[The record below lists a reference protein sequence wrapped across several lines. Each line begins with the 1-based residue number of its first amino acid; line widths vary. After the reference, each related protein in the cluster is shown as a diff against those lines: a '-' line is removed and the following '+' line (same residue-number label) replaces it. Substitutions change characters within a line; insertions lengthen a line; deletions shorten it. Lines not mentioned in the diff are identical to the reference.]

1 MPHSLDA
8 FFNPG
13 AIAIVG
19 ASNTAGKIGAAPLS
33 FLLQFGYEGA
43 LIPIHPSE
51 PQVQGC
57 PAWPSLQAAVQ
68 ARGQG
73 IDLAIVAV
81 PAALVPATLEDA
93 GRASVKHLVLF
104 SSGFGEVGEQG
115 ALAQRELARRA
126 EELGVRMLGP
136 NCLGYMNLARHVYAT
151 FTPIILQGRAPLG
164 QIALVSQSGAFAA
177 YAYALAR
184 ERGVGLSHWIT
195 TGNEAG
201 LTVPDCIDWLVQD
214 AQTQVIMT
222 YIEGIR
228 DGARFKQALAGARK
242 AGKRVVAVKVGK
254 SAIGAQ
260 AAASHT
266 ASLAGD
272 DAAYEALF
280 QQHGVW
286 RAHSID
292 EFFQVAHALST
303 SGIPAR
309 PDLGVL
315 TVSGGVGVLLAD
327 EAHARGLPMPELPQ
341 QAQRKV
347 LQLVPFAGAR
357 NPVDM
362 TGQVAANQ
370 GLIAEMARLV
380 LHEGGYGSLLLFM
393 AGAGLAPKNYW
404 DNLHE
409 LAVMLRR
416 EFPQVVLAYACLI
429 TPERRRALE
438 AIGCLSFEEPTHAVR
453 TLAALDFF
461 RRADAEH
468 ALTQARRLAQ
478 AAREMAPLAMPQ
490 LPMNEAAA
498 LQWLGAQGLSVMPH
512 ASAGNA
518 DQAAQAAQVLGFPV
532 ALKILSADILHKSE
546 VGGVALGL
554 QDEAALR
561 VAFEQVTRSSRS
573 HAPQAKIDGV
583 LVAPMAPA
591 GVECILG
598 LRHDPVLGPLVLLGF
613 GGVDVELLRD
623 VSVRLAPVDAREAQ
637 GMVDQLKL
645 APLLRGHRGR
655 PIADEA
661 ALVAA
666 LVRMSEIGAACAD
679 WIDSIEVNPLR
690 VHELGQGV
698 MALDAVVTARS
709 GAAGPS

>member
-8 FFNPG
+8 FFNP
-13 AIAIVG
+13 ATIAIVG
-19 ASNTAGKIGAAPLS
+19 ASNTAGKIGAAPLN
-33 FLLQFGYEGA
+33 FLLQFGYEGEV
-43 LIPIHPSE
+43 IPIHPSE

-57 PAWPSLQAAVQ
+57 PAWPSLHAAVQ
-68 ARGQG
+68 ARGKG

-93 GRASVKHLVLF
+93 GRAGVKHLVVF
-104 SSGFGEVGEQG
+104 SSGFGEVGEEG
-115 ALAQRELARRA
+115 AQVQRELARRA

-151 FTPIILQGRAPLG
+151 FTPLILQGRAPLG
-164 QIALVSQSGAFAA
+164 QIALVSQSGAFAG

-201 LTVPDCIDWLVQD
+201 LTVSDCIDWLVQD
-214 AQTQVIMT
+214 PQTRVIMT

-228 DGARFKQALAGARK
+228 DGERFKQALARARK

-254 SAIGAQ
+254 SAIGAA

-280 QQHGVW
+280 LQNGVW

-292 EFFQVAHALST
+292 EFFQVAHALTT
-303 SGIPAR
+303 SGVPAR

-327 EAHARGLPMPELPQ
+327 EANARGLGMPELPKET
-341 QAQRKV
+341 QRKV
-347 LQLVPFAGAR
+347 VELVPFAGPR

-362 TGQVAANQ
+362 TGQVAARQ
-370 GLIAEMARLV
+370 GLISDMARLV
-380 LHEGGYGSLLLFM
+380 LDGGGYGSLLLFL
-393 AGAGLAPKNYW
+393 AGAGLAPKNW
-404 DNLHE
+404 ENMHE
-409 LAVMLRR
+409 LAVTVRR

-438 AIGCLSFEEPTHAVR
+438 AIGCLIFEEPTHAVR

-461 RRADAEH
+461 RRSDAE
-468 ALTQARRLAQ
+468 QALAQ
-478 AAREMAPLAMPQ
+478 AQQQALPKRDLAPLSRPR
-490 LPMNEAAA
+490 LPINEADA
-498 LQWLGAQGLSVMPH
+498 LQWLRAQGLDVMPH
-512 ASAGNA
+512 ARAANV
-518 DQAAQAAQVLGFPV
+518 DQAAMAAQAMGYPV

-554 QDEAALR
+554 KDEAAVR
-561 VAFEQVTRSSRS
+561 AAFQTVTQSSRK
-573 HAPQAKIDGV
+573 HAPQAGIDGV

-623 VSVRLAPVDAREAQ
+623 VSVRLAPVDARTAQ
-637 GMVDQLKL
+637 AMVDQLKL

-666 LVRMSEIGAACAD
+666 LVRMSELGVACAG
-679 WIDSIEVNPLR
+679 WIDSMEINPLR
-690 VHELGQGV
+690 VLERGKGV
-698 MALDAVVTARS
+698 MALDAVITTRQA
-709 GAAGPS
+709 